1 MAEKLFPNIL
11 VIGGT
16 GTQGGNAARELLKHG
31 HRVRVLARNPESL
44 AAKRLEQLGAEIVQG
59 DLREQAT
66 LVSAMKDVTALF
78 SAQYSDPNDTS
89 IELRNAYNM
98 VHVAKETGVRQI
110 IHTSV
115 IGSNIFPRWKKSPLL
130 SNLWEI
136 KYEVEEYIRQGG
148 FQYWTILHP
157 SFFMEN
163 FAEPLSKYMAPE
175 LKQGKLFG
183 VLHPE
188 TPIKLNCGEDTAR
201 FARGGFEN
209 PGKFN
214 AKDINIASEELSMDQ
229 VATQLSEKLGR
240 KITYEEVTVEEGV
253 KRGLWEGTAQSHH
266 WMNEVP
272 GFGFDLN
279 ETLSFDIPLKS
290 FEQWITENKSSI

>member
-1 MAEKLFPNIL
+1 MAEKSTPNIL

-31 HRVRVLARNPESL
+31 HSVRILTRNSESP

-59 DLREQAT
+59 DLGEQAT
-66 LVSAMKDVTALF
+66 LIPAMKDITAIF
-78 SAQYSDPNDTS
+78 SAQYADPNDTS
-89 IELRNAYNM
+89 IELRNAFNM
-98 VHVAKETGVRQI
+98 VQVAKETGVRQI

-115 IGSNIFPRWKKSPLL
+115 IGTNIFPRWNKSPLL
-130 SNLWEI
+130 SQLWEI
-136 KYEVEEYIRQGG
+136 KYEVEEYIRNSG
-148 FQYWTILHP
+148 FHYWTILHP

-188 TPIKLNCGEDTAR
+188 TLIKLNCGEDTAR
-201 FARGGFEN
+201 FAREGFEK
-209 PGKFN
+209 PEKFH
-214 AKDINIASEELSMDQ
+214 AKDINVASEELSMVQ
-229 VATQLSEKLGR
+229 VAAQLSEQLGR
-240 KITYEEVTVEEGV
+240 KIVYEEVTVEEGV
-253 KRGLWEGTAQSHH
+253 KRGLWDGTAQSHH

-272 GFGFDLN
+272 GFGFDLR
-279 ETLSFDIPLKS
+279 ETLSFGIPLKT
-290 FEQWITENKSSI
+290 FKQWITENKSLL

>member
-1 MAEKLFPNIL
+1 MTEKSTPYIL

-16 GTQGGNAARELLKHG
+16 GTQGGNVARELLKHR
-31 HRVRVLARNPESL
+31 HRVRVLSRNPESP
-44 AAKRLEQLGAEIVQG
+44 AAKRLEQLGAEVVQA
-59 DLREQAT
+59 DLGEQTT
-66 LVSAMKDVTALF
+66 LASAMKDITAIF
-78 SAQYSDPNDTS
+78 SAQYTDPNDTS
-89 IELRNAYNM
+89 TELRNAFNM
-98 VHVAKETGVRQI
+98 VQVARETGIQQI

-115 IGSNIFPRWKKSPLL
+115 IGTNIFPRWNKSPLL
-130 SNLWEI
+130 SQLWEI

-175 LKQGKLFG
+175 IKQGKLFG

-188 TPIKLNCGEDTAR
+188 TLIKLNCGEDTAR

-209 PGKFN
+209 PVKFQ

-229 VATQLSEKLGR
+229 VAAQLSEQLGR
-240 KITYEEVTVEEGV
+240 TIVYEEVTVEEGV

-279 ETLSFDIPLKS
+279 ETISYGIPLKP
-290 FEQWITENKSSI
+290 FDQWIRENKSSI